1 MGRATR
7 VATESTWIQL
17 NGPNRGCREVI
28 QNELAAR
35 RAMRVAQI
43 HPVARAPSVRF
54 KAKAQYQSGKG
65 SGNVDEQGD
74 DAPNAVHPPK
84 LPRTFARAGG

>member
-35 RAMRVAQI
+35 RTMREAQI
-43 HPVARAPSVRF
+43 HPVARCAVVPFRKANWADPST
-54 KAKAQYQSGKG
+54 KAEKA
-65 SGNVDEQGD
+65 
-74 DAPNAVHPPK
+74 AA
-84 LPRTFARAGG
+84 TWT